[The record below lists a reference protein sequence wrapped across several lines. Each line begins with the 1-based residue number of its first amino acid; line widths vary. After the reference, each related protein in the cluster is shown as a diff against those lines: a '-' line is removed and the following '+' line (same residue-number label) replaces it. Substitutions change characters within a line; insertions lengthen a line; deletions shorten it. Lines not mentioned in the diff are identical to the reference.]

1 MKRFLKNSTLF
12 IMAIVCLSP
21 LGHLILACINA
32 QQNHFLRL
40 SIISLVC
47 ILVLLVFT
55 YFYAK
60 YSKQLRDEMP
70 LKMKKVVL
78 DNGKSISIPKN
89 WSLLDNEGKLY
100 INNENNKVAVF
111 QSENK
116 INFNEIFTSVNYN
129 VEQNPLSDNFK
140 CIEILTVEKVSND
153 TFKGVAKVSVDDK
166 IRCMN
171 YFILDD
177 LQFFATS
184 KVSNEL
190 LLDIVLSYE
199 WFKQKS

>member
-1 MKRFLKNSTLF
+1 MKKFLKNSTLF

-199 WFKQKS
+199 

>member
-1 MKRFLKNSTLF
+1 MKRFFKNSTLF
-12 IMAIVCLSP
+12 IMTIVCLSP
-21 LGHLILACINA
+21 LGHLILACING
-32 QQNHFLRL
+32 QQNHYLRL

-47 ILVLLVFT
+47 VLILLFFT

-89 WSLLDNEGKLY
+89 WSLLDNEEKLY
-100 INNENNKVAVF
+100 IDNENNKVAVF
-111 QSENK
+111 QSENI

-140 CIEILTVEKVSND
+140 CIEILSVEKVSND
-153 TFKGVAKVSVDDK
+153 TFKGVAKVSIDDK

-177 LQFFATS
+177 MQFFATS
-184 KVSNEL
+184 KVSDEL
-190 LLDIVLSYE
+190 LLDIVFSYE
-199 WFKQKS
+199 

>member
-199 WFKQKS
+199 